1 MITRTHLA
9 DRSLLLRSIT
19 PPREGRVTGSDRLRA
34 VWVSGAFG
42 FGDDLA
48 YFRDVLGQFARRFP
62 DAAVLVREG
71 YPLERYP
78 ELPLVPDLRFWVRGR
93 DRRVGEFTYT
103 GNLRVPTPR
112 AVWRMLR
119 RPTDVVIV
127 VEFTPTAL
135 VSAATAHLR
144 GRRVVQLIESEPSF
158 RGGAEG
164 RLATTVKRIF
174 ARRSHIVL
182 VSNERTAQY
191 ARERLG
197 IRAGRLRVGPY
208 LTSQPAEDPPPAFDD
223 GGPVRFL
230 FLNSLQRRKGLH
242 LLLAALAVLPDHGRQ
257 WTLDVVGDGPERAAL
272 ERQVVDLGLV
282 ERVRFHGRR
291 PHDEVTADYARAH
304 VVICPTQG
312 DYRSLAG
319 FEAVNARRPVVLST
333 RDGAAEEIIASGA
346 AAVAVDPVDP
356 RALAEALA
364 AFLRDDARLAKQL
377 EIAAT
382 PPDRFSVEAVGAN
395 LEAAVRAAAR

>member
-1 MITRTHLA
+1 
-9 DRSLLLRSIT
+9 
-19 PPREGRVTGSDRLRA
+19 
-34 VWVSGAFG
+34 
-42 FGDDLA
+42 
-48 YFRDVLGQFARRFP
+48 
-62 DAAVLVREG
+62 
-71 YPLERYP
+71 
-78 ELPLVPDLRFWVRGR
+78 
-93 DRRVGEFTYT
+93 
-103 GNLRVPTPR
+103 
-112 AVWRMLR
+112 
-119 RPTDVVIV
+119 VV
-127 VEFTPTAL
+127 
-135 VSAATAHLR
+135 H
-144 GRRVVQLIESEPSF
+144 LIESEPSF

-182 VSNERTAQY
+182 VSNERTARY

-197 IRAGRLRVGPY
+197 IRPERLRVGPY
-208 LTSQPAEDPPPAFDD
+208 LTSQPAEDPSPAFDD
-223 GGPVRFL
+223 GGSVRFL

-242 LLLAALAVLPDHGRQ
+242 LLLAALAALPEHVRE
-257 WTLDVVGDGPERAAL
+257 WTLDVVGDGSERAAV
-272 ERQVVDLGLV
+272 ERQVGELGLV

-291 PHDEVTADYARAH
+291 PHDEVAADYARAH

-333 RDGAAEEIIASGA
+333 RDGATEEIIASGA

-364 AFLRDDARLAKQL
+364 TFLRDDAHLAEQL
-377 EIAAT
+377 EIAAA
-382 PPDRFSVEAVGAN
+382 PPHRFSVEAVGAN

>member
-1 MITRTHLA
+1 
-9 DRSLLLRSIT
+9 
-19 PPREGRVTGSDRLRA
+19 VTDSDRLRA

-48 YFRDVLGQFARRFP
+48 YFREVLGQFAQRLP
-62 DAAVLVREG
+62 GAAVLVRED
-71 YPLERYP
+71 YPVERYP
-78 ELPLVPDLRFWVRGR
+78 ELPLAPDLRFWARRR
-93 DRRVGEFTYT
+93 DRMLGEFTYT

-119 RPTDVVIV
+119 RPTDVIIV

-135 VSAATAHLR
+135 VSALTAHLR
-144 GRRVVQLIESEPSF
+144 RRRIVHLIESDPSY

-164 RLATTVKRIF
+164 RLATMVKGVV
-174 ARRSHIVL
+174 ARASHIVL
-182 VSNERTAQY
+182 VSNEGAARY

-197 IRAGRLRVGPY
+197 VPAGRLRVGPY
-208 LTSQPAEDPPPAFDD
+208 LTSQPDDPSPASDD

-242 LLLAALAVLPDHGRQ
+242 LLLSALAALPEHSRG
-257 WTLDVVGDGPERAAL
+257 WTLDVVGDGPERPAL
-272 ERQVVDLGLV
+272 ERQAV
-282 ERVRFHGRR
+282 ELELDDRVRFHGRR
-291 PHDEVTADYARAH
+291 PHEEVAADYARAH
-304 VVICPTQG
+304 VVVCPTQG

-333 RDGAAEEIIASGA
+333 RDGATHEIIESGA
-346 AAVAVDPVDP
+346 AAVAVDPIETA
-356 RALAEALA
+356 ALAHVLA
-364 AFLRDDARLAKQL
+364 AFLRDDGHLAEQL

-382 PPDRFSVEAVGAN
+382 PPDRFGVEAVGAN
-395 LEAAVRAAAR
+395 LEAAIRAAAR